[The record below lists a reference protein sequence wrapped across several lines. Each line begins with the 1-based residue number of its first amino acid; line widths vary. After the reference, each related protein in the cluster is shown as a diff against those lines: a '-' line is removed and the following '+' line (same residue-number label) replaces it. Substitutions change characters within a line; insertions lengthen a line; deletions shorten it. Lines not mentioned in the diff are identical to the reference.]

1 VEARFPSEPNGWA
14 LLRVSNDADV
24 ELIER
29 LETYAAARWTLVDHR
44 TIAKR
49 EDGVHLIVT
58 VDREAVG
65 FVLLTGKSEPNGDIE
80 LRRLLV
86 AGNAPSLQDMALRAV
101 MDLSFSD
108 WCSNRL
114 WVACVNCDPPL
125 VTALHALGFALEG
138 PTGGA
143 DAGEAFSMLA
153 SVYARRCD
161 FYCRRPRLV
170 ED

>member
-101 MDLSFSD
+101 MDLSFL
-108 WCSNRL
+108 RL
-114 WVACVNCDPPL
+114 VLEP
-125 VTALHALGFALEG
+125 ALGRLG
-138 PTGGA
+138 QLRPTSRHGA
-143 DAGEAFSMLA
+143 S
-153 SVYARRCD
+153 
-161 FYCRRPRLV
+161 RPRFCA
-170 ED
+170 